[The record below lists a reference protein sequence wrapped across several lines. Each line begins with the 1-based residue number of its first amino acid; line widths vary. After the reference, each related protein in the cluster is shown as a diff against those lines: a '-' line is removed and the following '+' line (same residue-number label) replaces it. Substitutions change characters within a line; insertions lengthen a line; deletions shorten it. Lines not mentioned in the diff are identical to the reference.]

1 MARDE
6 VKRVVAIFRAYI
18 VGFTAGL
25 YTVQITG
32 DATKPSA
39 FLQAVAPDG
48 ILKVGL
54 IGGRV
59 CPGIMCVALTR

>member
-6 VKRVVAIFRAYI
+6 VKRVVVIFRAYI
-18 VGFTAGL
+18 IGFTTGL

-32 DATKPSA
+32 DAAKPSA

-59 CPGIMCVALTR
+59 CPWVMCVALTR